1 MAVASKNQNRDNIDS
16 IFKSL
21 PPCDEVMN
29 LDKDNKRLEALEQLL
44 IDRIIYE
51 TQQPKTPRVLET
63 PRVLRPSSAAYSSS
77 VTKDHLSREKIHS
90 SDEKPVEVPFDP
102 CLLTLNNLQLSNEC
116 IKNFSKERLIEQ
128 INSSIPV
135 GGLDDDSLASSYR
148 SDISSQLFSLPSQ
161 QVSNPIAEFVK
172 NAKKVTDL
180 DLKQNRFDTL
190 PVKLF
195 EIFRNTEKINLSEN
209 NFEFINL
216 FDLIRQKTLK
226 ELNLSS
232 NLITS
237 FDKPDMTEEE
247 EEIKSNI
254 IQSGDP
260 LMKSLER
267 LDLSNNR
274 LNGLACMIVNQ
285 MKGLKY
291 LNLSNNEFQL
301 NPLCNDFYQM
311 PWQSNKSLLSDL
323 LELDLS
329 KNNKNPHV
337 GENAELD
344 ATQASNS
351 SQRTPSI
358 SVMSNYSSIY
368 SETARKKSNSRLI
381 RSTYYFS
388 RLTNLRVLNISE
400 CNLHNMPNDIKEL
413 RHLQELYLD
422 NNFLEF
428 LPNELTALRTLRI
441 LSASNNKISEL
452 IKSFCEGAKFKSNLT
467 RLNLSK
473 NQLKNSTFTY
483 KFGIFSALTDL
494 DLSHNLFE
502 LVPNP
507 LPKSIVELNL
517 SNNKIKSLMII
528 PMSSQERTDQEIL
541 GALGLRDRKFGK
553 HAASSFEDSAMK
565 KAFLPDESIYDE
577 PDIDKKD
584 ELQMPHVFFLR
595 QLKRIHLMD
604 NLIGEVP
611 ADFGVL
617 NSKLEYIDLSR
628 NLLTK
633 IDLSLCRG
641 LVGLKHLNL
650 QANQI
655 ASLPDKIRELSDL
668 EYLNLSYNSIS
679 KPPSASE

>member
-1 MAVASKNQNRDNIDS
+1 
-16 IFKSL
+16 
-21 PPCDEVMN
+21 MN

-51 TQQPKTPRVLET
+51 TQQPKTPRALES

-77 VTKDHLSREKIHS
+77 VTKDHLSRENIHA
-90 SDEKPVEVPFDP
+90 SDERPVEIPFDP
-102 CLLTLNNLQLSNEC
+102 TRLALNNLQLSNEC
-116 IKNFSKERLIEQ
+116 IKDFSKERLIEQ

-135 GGLDDDSLASSYR
+135 GGLDDASLESSYR
-148 SDISSQLFSLPSQ
+148 SDISSQMFSLPSH
-161 QVSNPIAEFVK
+161 QVSNPIADFVK
-172 NAKKVTDL
+172 NAKKVTNL
-180 DLKQNRFDTL
+180 DLKQNRFNAL
-190 PVKLF
+190 PGKLF
-195 EIFRNTEKINLSEN
+195 EIFRNTETINLSEN

-216 FDLIRQKTLK
+216 FDLIRQRSLK

-247 EEIKSNI
+247 EELKNSI

-260 LMKSLER
+260 MMKSLER
-267 LDLSNNR
+267 LDVSNNR
-274 LNGLACMIVNQ
+274 LNGLACMIFNQ

-329 KNNKNPHV
+329 RNNKNPHV
-337 GENAELD
+337 NEANTDLD
-344 ATQASNS
+344 VTQMS
-351 SQRTPSI
+351 SGSI
-358 SVMSNYSSIY
+358 SVMSNHSSIY

-381 RSTYYFS
+381 RNTYYFS
-388 RLTNLRVLNISE
+388 RLTSLRVLNISE

-413 RHLQELYLD
+413 RHLEELYLD

-428 LPNELTALRTLRI
+428 LPNELTALRTLKI
-441 LSASNNKISEL
+441 LSAANNKISEVL
-452 IKSFCEGAKFKSNLT
+452 KSFCAGAKFKSNLT
-467 RLNLSK
+467 KLNLSR

-483 KFGIFSALTDL
+483 KFGVLSALTDL

-507 LPKSIVELNL
+507 LPRSIVELDL
-517 SNNKIKSLMII
+517 SNNKIKSLMIL
-528 PMSSQERTDQEIL
+528 PMSSVERTDQEIL
-541 GALGLRDRKFGK
+541 AALGLRDRKFGK
-553 HAASSFEDSAMK
+553 DGAFSFEDSAMK
-565 KAFLPDESIYDE
+565 RSFVLDESIYDE
-577 PDIDKKD
+577 PDIDKRD
-584 ELQMPHVFFLR
+584 ELQLPHVFFLR
-595 QLKRIHLMD
+595 QLKRLHLMD
-604 NLIGEVP
+604 NMIGEIP

-628 NLLTK
+628 NLLTR

-655 ASLPDKIRELSDL
+655 ATLPDKIRELSDL

-679 KPPSASE
+679 KPFVD